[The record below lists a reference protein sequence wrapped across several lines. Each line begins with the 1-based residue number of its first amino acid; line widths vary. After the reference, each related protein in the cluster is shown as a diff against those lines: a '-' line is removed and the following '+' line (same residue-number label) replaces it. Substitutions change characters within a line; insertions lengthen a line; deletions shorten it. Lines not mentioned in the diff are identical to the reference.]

1 MSSSDVGTKSWRL
14 FLAAR
19 LSDSLRSALAQPMA
33 ELDPLGSLINRSRI
47 EAIHLTLHFM
57 GQVESNRV
65 SELKAALFRA
75 IESFAAFELL
85 VSGVGAFPSSRRP
98 RVVWA
103 GISGPGRAELVKIH
117 QASAAPLRSAGIE
130 LEDRPYA
137 PHLTLSRL
145 RRDPRATERE
155 PLSQWLQRW
164 EAAEFGMLAVD
175 ALYLMRSDLSVRPP
189 EYTILETFA
198 LQ

>member
-1 MSSSDVGTKSWRL
+1 
-14 FLAAR
+14 
-19 LSDSLRSALAQPMA
+19 
-33 ELDPLGSLINRSRI
+33 
-47 EAIHLTLHFM
+47 
-57 GQVESNRV
+57 
-65 SELKAALFRA
+65 
-75 IESFAAFELL
+75 
-85 VSGVGAFPSSRRP
+85 
-98 RVVWA
+98 
-103 GISGPGRAELVKIH
+103 VKIH